1 MVRTI
6 GVEERRARLA
16 RRHRLLPEERTD
28 DVVRIAEDLV
38 ALHSTDP
45 VTVHLSA
52 ALRMRQPSIA
62 ALEQALY
69 EDRTLVRHHAMR
81 RTLWVATPETT
92 RLMHAAATRRLI
104 GPESRRTEKLLAE
117 GGLRDPAAWLTDAR
131 GQALA
136 ALREH
141 GPMTARQVGER
152 VPALRHPV
160 ELAPGKSYA
169 ATVSAHTR
177 VLLQLGF
184 EGAVLRGRPSGSWV
198 SGAYHYVATDR
209 WLPEG
214 LGDLDVREAAA
225 ELVVRWLR
233 RFGPATT
240 ADVQWWHGWT
250 AATTRQALADAGAVA
265 VTLRGGEDGSLEQ
278 AGWLAPD
285 DADARDHVDESGGPG
300 TGAAEAEAEAVPWVA
315 ALPGLD
321 PTVMGWKER
330 AWYLPAACADAFDR
344 NGNAGPTLW
353 VDGRV
358 VGAWGQA
365 PDGALR
371 THWFVDVPAARRRQ
385 LGAELDR
392 VRDLLGDTRVSVR
405 FPGRIHARLLA
416 DS

>member
-6 GVEERRARLA
+6 GVAERRARLA

-45 VTVHLSA
+45 VTVHLSV
-52 ALRMRQPSIA
+52 ALRMRHPSIA
-62 ALEQALY
+62 ALERALY

-81 RTLWVATPETT
+81 RTLWVATPETI
-92 RLMHAAATRRLI
+92 RLMHAAATRKLI

-117 GGLRDPAAWLTDAR
+117 GGLPDPAAWLTSAR
-131 GQALA
+131 GLALD

-152 VPALRHPV
+152 VPELRHPM
-160 ELAPGKSYA
+160 ELAPGTSYA
-169 ATVSAHTR
+169 TTASAHTR

-198 SGAYHYVATDR
+198 SGAYHYVATDS

-225 ELVVRWLR
+225 ELVGRWLR

-240 ADVQWWHGWT
+240 TDVQWWHGWT
-250 AATTRQALADAGAVA
+250 ATTTRQALADAGAVP

-278 AGWLAPD
+278 PGWLAPD
-285 DADARDHVDESGGPG
+285 DVEEPGSDAGPG
-300 TGAAEAEAEAVPWVA
+300 EAVAVPWVA
-315 ALPGLD
+315 ALPSLD

-330 AWYLPAACADAFDR
+330 AWYLPAACADTFDR

-353 VDGRV
+353 VDGQV

-365 PDGALR
+365 PDGSLR

-385 LGAELDR
+385 VDVELDR

-416 DS
+416 DP